1 MFLGQSAVMTAR
13 ETADGFA
20 HGNLQKTMQ
29 EKLTTIDGAKSQWFV
44 MSDAERTAIATRLYR
59 AGVISAPT
67 YAAAQSKWFDAVE
80 QAAGFY
86 GAGKK
91 VTPWQMLDVFEGGAS
106 AGGRGGGGATAG
118 PRTTTSTSKS
128 VDLPTAAQAAEAVKA
143 IFQDKLG
150 RDPDDGELSRYSG
163 IITAGGEGFAHH
175 PRRPRRPWTPTGT
188 ARPAPPV
195 AAASHRPTLSIY
207 SRSRPRRTRSTAP
220 TRQPPSTTT
229 HCFVPWRHPHDRQHG
244 HRGIPDQPARSGRG
258 HVHHAHVRR
267 RHRHA
272 FRPGGMLS
280 QRVTQSQF
288 KELAGD
294 EGGWGTGTDGGT
306 WNPGG
311 FTSTAAGNG
320 QRQQVI
326 EYAKKFLGTPYVWGG
341 TTPNGFD
348 CSGLVQYVYKKF
360 GVNLPRVSQQQANA
374 GKRTS
379 AQQPRAR

>member
-1 MFLGQSAVMTAR
+1 MPTDPDPLAQLKASGTAGGGSSAPVGAPQVFLGQSAVMTAR

-106 AGGRGGGGATAG
+106 AGGRGGGGAAAG

-128 VDLPTAAQAAEAVKA
+128 VDLPTAAQATEAVKA

-163 IITAGGEGFAHH
+163 IITAGAKAS
-175 PRRPRRPWTPTGT
+175 PTITKTTQTVDANGN
-188 ARPAPPV
+188 
-195 AAASHRPTLSIY
+195 
-207 SRSRPRRTRSTAP
+207 STSS
-220 TRQPPSTTT
+220 ST
-229 HCFVPWRHPHDRQHG
+229 
-244 HRGIPDQPARSGRG
+244 S
-258 HVHHAHVRR
+258 
-267 RHRHA
+267 
-272 FRPGGMLS
+272 S
-280 QRVTQSQF
+280 
-288 KELAGD
+288 
-294 EGGWGTGTDGGT
+294 
-306 WNPGG
+306 GG
-311 FTSTAAGNG
+311 FTQTDAQHLLTEQAEKDPEYGAYQAATF
-320 QRQQVI
+320 
-326 EYAKKFLGTPYVWGG
+326 YHDTL
-341 TTPNGFD
+341 
-348 CSGLVQYVYKKF
+348 L
-360 GVNLPRVSQQQANA
+360 
-374 GKRTS
+374 
-379 AQQPRAR
+379 RALAAPA